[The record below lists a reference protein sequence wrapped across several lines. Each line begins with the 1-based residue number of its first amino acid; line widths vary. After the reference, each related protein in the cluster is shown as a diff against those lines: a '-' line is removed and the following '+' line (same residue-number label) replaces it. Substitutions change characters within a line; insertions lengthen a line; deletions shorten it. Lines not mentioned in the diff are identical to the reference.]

1 LPPAGPRATLAAVR
15 NPFAAPGFPRYWLAS
30 LAAGTGLGT
39 LTVTVPLY
47 IRDRVGLE
55 ARGLAIA
62 AALVAQTL
70 PGAILA
76 LLGGAVADRSER
88 RVVLVRTY
96 GIVAAVS
103 TLFAALV
110 ALDVR
115 QVWPIIPL
123 AMIVGS
129 AAAFTNPARQSLVPQ
144 LVSRTQ
150 LQNGVIFGNMGYMA
164 AFQFLGPMAAGF
176 TVDLAGLG
184 VAFAL
189 EVGLLA
195 LAAALFWGV
204 RTPQPAPSGAS
215 IRDDLRAGVRYV
227 AGEPALRGLLLL
239 GTVVGVF
246 FIGPFSV
253 TVPIVVPDVF
263 GASDRWVGILW
274 GCFGAGVF
282 AGSIALTLRPLPRRG
297 LAVCLANVSGGIVLC
312 LYSQSSLLWL
322 SVVLLFV
329 WGLGASVFMN
339 YVISLLQEHT
349 APPMMG
355 RVMSM
360 YSLVFFASMPVGY
373 AQAGLVTR
381 GFGPEATLLSSGVV
395 AALIGVA
402 CLVLWKPVRDLR

>member
-1 LPPAGPRATLAAVR
+1 VR
-15 NPFAAPGFPRYWLAS
+15 NPFAAPAFPRYWLAS

-47 IRDRVGLE
+47 IRDRVELD

-62 AALVAQTL
+62 SALVAQTL
-70 PGAILA
+70 PGALLA
-76 LLGGAVADRSER
+76 LLGGALADRVER

-96 GIVAAVS
+96 GVVAGVS

-110 ALDVR
+110 ALDVQR
-115 QVWPIIPL
+115 VWPIFPL
-123 AMIVGS
+123 AVIVGS

-144 LVSRTQ
+144 LVSREQ
-150 LQNGVIFGNMGYMA
+150 LLNGVIFGNIGYMA
-164 AFQFLGPMAAGF
+164 AFQFLGPTAAGF

-184 VAFAL
+184 AAFAL
-189 EVGLLA
+189 EVALLA

-204 RTPQPAPSGAS
+204 RTPPPEPSGAS

-227 AGEPALRGLLLL
+227 ASEPALRGLLLL

-246 FIGPFSV
+246 FIGPFAV
-253 TVPIVVPDVF
+253 TVPILVPDVF

-274 GCFGAGVF
+274 GCFGAGVLL
-282 AGSIALTLRPLPRRG
+282 GSIALTLRSLPRRG

-312 LYSQSSLLWL
+312 LYSQSAVLWL
-322 SVVLLFV
+322 SALLLVV

-339 YVISLLQEHT
+339 YVIALLQEHT
-349 APPMMG
+349 AAPMMG

-360 YSLVFFASMPVGY
+360 YSLAFFASMPVGY

-381 GFGPEATLLSSGVV
+381 SFGAEATLLSSGVV
-395 AALIGVA
+395 AAVIGVA
-402 CLVLWKPVRDLR
+402 CLVLGKPVRELR